1 MGRKKREWEGGR
13 VEGRRGLE
21 RILLPYS
28 RAAYVKR
35 FLHSLC
41 LSIPFQHLVFTT
53 SLSLVFFFYLR
64 FSLTFHS
71 RLRLLVLFF
80 LFSRLECWNELLDYV
95 EGKDVLPSSFL
106 FFFFLFL
113 GNSD

>member
-53 SLSLVFFFYLR
+53 SLSLVF
-64 FSLTFHS
+64 
-71 RLRLLVLFF
+71 
-80 LFSRLECWNELLDYV
+80 
-95 EGKDVLPSSFL
+95 L
-106 FFFFLFL
+106 FFFLSSIFSHVSFTSPSFGPFFSFLEARML
-113 GNSD
+113 ERASGLRGR